1 MKLRHILILS
11 LCSFLPVFVFAA
23 ATTTAG
29 RTVEEDQLIKG
40 LQDQVSNLLSPKNIR
55 QNAIAEYL
63 KVSTSPQSPKP
74 GETVRVTIESYLSDL
89 SKATITWSV
98 NNKVIEKGI
107 DKTSFSFKVGPSGG
121 STRLGILIVTNEGEE
136 VYKEYSFN
144 PLGLTILW
152 EADTYTPPFYKGKP
166 LATYQSRVRAVVIPD
181 AVKTSGAFDTST
193 LSYTWKQNGYAVS
206 EASGYGKNSYTFTA
220 PRPYEETRVNVSASP
235 LKGGSRSEFALSLP
249 IANPFILF
257 YKVHPLLGV
266 RYERPLGSEV
276 TLSEKDIS
284 LRAEPF
290 FFSNGKNEAGAI
302 SYTWVLNGKTIVNP
316 GRAITLQNT
325 EGVKGESQLSL
336 GMYGIKKTFQSASQV
351 IRLKFNDESVTTP
364 TF

>member
-11 LCSFLPVFVFAA
+11 LCSFLPMFVFAA
-23 ATTTAG
+23 ATTTMG

-40 LQDQVSNLLSPKNIR
+40 LQDQVSNLLSPKHIR

-89 SKATITWSV
+89 SRATITWSV
-98 NNKVIEKGI
+98 NNKIIEKGI

-121 STRLGILIVTNEGEE
+121 STRLGVLIVTNEGEE

-166 LATYQSRVRAVVIPD
+166 LATYQSHVRAVVIPD
-181 AVKTSGAFDTST
+181 AVKAGGAFDTSA
-193 LSYTWKQNGYAVS
+193 LSYTWKQNGYAIP

-220 PRPYEETRVNVSASP
+220 PRPYEETRVGVSASP
-235 LKGGSRSEFALSLP
+235 LKEGARSEFALNLP
-249 IANPFILF
+249 ITNPFIFF
-257 YKVHPLLGV
+257 YEVHPLLGV

-276 TLSEKDIS
+276 ALSQKDIS

-290 FFSNGKNEAGAI
+290 FFSNGKNEAESI
-302 SYTWVLNGKTIVNP
+302 SYTWALNGKTIVNP
-316 GRAITLQNT
+316 GRAITLRNT
-325 EGVKGESQLSL
+325 EGIKGESQLSL
-336 GMYGIKKTFQSASQV
+336 GMYGIKKTFQSASQM
-351 IRLKFNDESVTTP
+351 IRLKFDEESAGVP

>member
-1 MKLRHILILS
+1 M
-11 LCSFLPVFVFAA
+11 FVFAA
-23 ATTTAG
+23 ATTTMG

-40 LQDQVSNLLSPKNIR
+40 LQDQVSNLLSPKHIH

-74 GETVRVTIESYLSDL
+74 GETVRVNIESYLSDL

-98 NNKVIEKGI
+98 NNKIIEKGI
-107 DKTSFSFKVGPSGG
+107 GKTSFSFKVGPSGG

-152 EADTYTPPFYKGKP
+152 EADTYIPPFYKGKP
-166 LATYQSRVRAVVIPD
+166 LATYQAHVRAVVIPD
-181 AVKTSGAFDTST
+181 AVKAGGAFDTST
-193 LSYTWKQNGYAVS
+193 LSYTWKQNGYAIP
-206 EASGYGKNSYTFTA
+206 EASGFGKNSYTFTA
-220 PRPYEETRVNVSASP
+220 PRPYEETRVGVSASP
-235 LKGGSRSEFALSLP
+235 LKEGARSEFALNLP
-249 IANPFILF
+249 ITNPFIFF
-257 YKVHPLLGV
+257 YEVHPLLGV

-276 TLSEKDIS
+276 ALSQKDIS

-290 FFSNGKNEAGAI
+290 FFSNGKNEAESI
-302 SYTWVLNGKTIVNP
+302 SYTWALNGKTIVNP
-316 GRAITLQNT
+316 GRAITLRNT
-325 EGVKGESQLSL
+325 EGIKGESQLSL
-336 GMYGIKKTFQSASQV
+336 GMYGIKKTFQSASQM
-351 IRLKFNDESVTTP
+351 IRLKFDEESVGVP